1 MIIIYLNLIYIILEP
16 FPIFIYNI
24 YHKIKKIIFYLH
36 IILYKF
42 NNKKIKIFFCIFF
55 YLHISYFN
63 Q

>member
-55 YLHISYFN
+55 IYI
-63 Q
+63 

>member
-1 MIIIYLNLIYIILEP
+1 MKLKYL
-16 FPIFIYNI
+16 
-24 YHKIKKIIFYLH
+24 KIKKIIFYLH

-42 NNKKIKIFFCIFF
+42 NNKKIQKFFCIFF